1 MAAVGEMV
9 VMVEMEAP
17 VAMEATGGMQAD
29 SQPDFLL
36 VEAVA
41 MEEMVVTAEMAVAVM
56 EMVGMEVVEEM
67 GETVVVGGSAEM
79 EGMVD
84 RVATEEMEVSP
95 ATADMAVVA
104 VMGVTVV
111 VVEIVVANKVP
122 RRKTTK
128 DLHLLNYINLAHFS
142 EL

>member
-1 MAAVGEMV
+1 
-9 VMVEMEAP
+9 MEAP
-17 VAMEATGGMQAD
+17 VAMEATGRMQAD

-36 VEAVA
+36 VETVA
-41 MEEMVVTAEMAVAVM
+41 MEEMA
-56 EMVGMEVVEEM
+56 EM
-67 GETVVVGGSAEM
+67 GETVVIGGSAEI

-84 RVATEEMEVSP
+84 RVATEEMEVCP

-104 VMGVTVV
+104 VMVV

-122 RRKTTK
+122 MRKTTK
-128 DLHLLNYINLAHFS
+128 DLHLLNYLNLAHFS

>member
-1 MAAVGEMV
+1 MAAVGEME
-9 VMVEMEAP
+9 EMEAP

-36 VEAVA
+36 VETVA
-41 MEEMVVTAEMAVAVM
+41 MEEMAETAEMAEMAVAVVA
-56 EMVGMEVVEEM
+56 MVGMEVVEEM

-84 RVATEEMEVSP
+84 RVATEEMEVCP
-95 ATADMAVVA
+95 ATANMA

-122 RRKTTK
+122 MRKTTK
-128 DLHLLNYINLAHFS
+128 DLHLLNYINLAHFN

>member
-1 MAAVGEMV
+1 MVAVGEI
-9 VMVEMEAP
+9 VEMEAP
-17 VAMEATGGMQAD
+17 VAMEATGRMQAD

-36 VEAVA
+36 VETVA
-41 MEEMVVTAEMAVAVM
+41 MEEMAE
-56 EMVGMEVVEEM
+56 MEVVEEM
-67 GETVVVGGSAEM
+67 GETVVIGGSAEI

-84 RVATEEMEVSP
+84 RVATEEMEVCP
-95 ATADMAVVA
+95 PTADMAVVA
-104 VMGVTVV
+104 VMVV

-122 RRKTTK
+122 MRKTTK

>member
-1 MAAVGEMV
+1 MTAVGEME
-9 VMVEMEAP
+9 EMEAP

-41 MEEMVVTAEMAVAVM
+41 MEEMAVTAEMAVAV
-56 EMVGMEVVEEM
+56 VGMGVVEEM
-67 GETVVVGGSAEM
+67 GETVVIGGSADI

-84 RVATEEMEVSP
+84 RVATKEMEVCL
-95 ATADMAVVA
+95 ATADMA

-122 RRKTTK
+122 MRKTTK

>member
-1 MAAVGEMV
+1 MEMTAVGEME
-9 VMVEMEAP
+9 EMEAP

-41 MEEMVVTAEMAVAVM
+41 MEEMAVTAEMAVAV
-56 EMVGMEVVEEM
+56 VGMGVVEEM
-67 GETVVVGGSAEM
+67 GETVVIGGSADI

-84 RVATEEMEVSP
+84 RVATKEMEVCL
-95 ATADMAVVA
+95 ATADMA

-122 RRKTTK
+122 MRKTTK

>member
-1 MAAVGEMV
+1 MAAVEE
-9 VMVEMEAP
+9 MVEMEAP
-17 VAMEATGGMQAD
+17 GGMQAD

-36 VEAVA
+36 VEMVA
-41 MEEMVVTAEMAVAVM
+41 MEEMAVTAEA
-56 EMVGMEVVEEM
+56 VVEEM
-67 GETVVVGGSAEM
+67 GETVVIGGSAEI

-84 RVATEEMEVSP
+84 RVATEEMEVCP
-95 ATADMAVVA
+95 TTADMAVVA

-111 VVEIVVANKVP
+111 VVEIVVANKIP
-122 RRKTTK
+122 MRKSTK

>member
-1 MAAVGEMV
+1 MEMAAVGEME
-9 VMVEMEAP
+9 EMEAP

-36 VEAVA
+36 VETVA
-41 MEEMVVTAEMAVAVM
+41 MEEMVVTAEMAVAVVA
-56 EMVGMEVVEEM
+56 MVGMEVVEEM

-84 RVATEEMEVSP
+84 RVATEEMEVCLT
-95 ATADMAVVA
+95 TADMA

-122 RRKTTK
+122 MRKTTK

>member
-1 MAAVGEMV
+1 MEMVAVGEI
-9 VMVEMEAP
+9 VEMEAP
-17 VAMEATGGMQAD
+17 VAMERMQAD

-36 VEAVA
+36 VA
-41 MEEMVVTAEMAVAVM
+41 MEEMA
-56 EMVGMEVVEEM
+56 
-67 GETVVVGGSAEM
+67 ETVVIGGSAEI

-84 RVATEEMEVSP
+84 RVATEEMEVCP
-95 ATADMAVVA
+95 ATADVAVVA
-104 VMGVTVV
+104 VMVV

-122 RRKTTK
+122 MRKTTK

>member
-1 MAAVGEMV
+1 MVAVGEI
-9 VMVEMEAP
+9 VEMEAP
-17 VAMEATGGMQAD
+17 VAMEATGRMQAD

-36 VEAVA
+36 VETVA
-41 MEEMVVTAEMAVAVM
+41 MEEMAE
-56 EMVGMEVVEEM
+56 MEVVEEM
-67 GETVVVGGSAEM
+67 GETVVIGGSAEI

-84 RVATEEMEVSP
+84 RVATEEMEVCP

-104 VMGVTVV
+104 VMVV

-122 RRKTTK
+122 MRKTTK

>member
-9 VMVEMEAP
+9 AMVEMEAP
-17 VAMEATGGMQAD
+17 VAMEATGGMKAD
-29 SQPDFLL
+29 SQPYFLL
-36 VEAVA
+36 VETVA
-41 MEEMVVTAEMAVAVM
+41 MEEMAETAEMAVAV
-56 EMVGMEVVEEM
+56 V
-67 GETVVVGGSAEM
+67 
-79 EGMVD
+79 
-84 RVATEEMEVSP
+84 
-95 ATADMAVVA
+95 
-104 VMGVTVV
+104 GVTVV

>member
-9 VMVEMEAP
+9 AMVDMEAP

-36 VEAVA
+36 VETVA
-41 MEEMVVTAEMAVAVM
+41 MEEMAETAEMAVAMVAM
-56 EMVGMEVVEEM
+56 EGGEEM
-67 GETVVVGGSAEM
+67 GETVVVGGSVEM

-84 RVATEEMEVSP
+84 RVATVEMEVSP
-95 ATADMAVVA
+95 PTAEMAV
-104 VMGVTVV
+104 MEVTVV

-128 DLHLLNYINLAHFS
+128 DLHLLNYISLAHFT

>member
-1 MAAVGEMV
+1 V
-9 VMVEMEAP
+9 VI
-17 VAMEATGGMQAD
+17 
-29 SQPDFLL
+29 
-36 VEAVA
+36 
-41 MEEMVVTAEMAVAVM
+41 
-56 EMVGMEVVEEM
+56 
-67 GETVVVGGSAEM
+67 GGSAEI

-84 RVATEEMEVSP
+84 RVATEEMEVCP

-104 VMGVTVV
+104 VMVV

-122 RRKTTK
+122 MRKTTK

>member
-1 MAAVGEMV
+1 MVAVGEI
-9 VMVEMEAP
+9 VEMEAP
-17 VAMEATGGMQAD
+17 VAMEATGRMQAD

-36 VEAVA
+36 VETVA
-41 MEEMVVTAEMAVAVM
+41 MEEMAE
-56 EMVGMEVVEEM
+56 MEVVEEM
-67 GETVVVGGSAEM
+67 GETVVIGGSAEI

-84 RVATEEMEVSP
+84 RVATEEMEVCP

-104 VMGVTVV
+104 VMVV

-122 RRKTTK
+122 MRKTTK
-128 DLHLLNYINLAHFS
+128 DLHLLNYLNLAHFS

>member
-1 MAAVGEMV
+1 MAAVGEMG
-9 VMVEMEAP
+9 AP
-17 VAMEATGGMQAD
+17 VAMEATGGMKAD

-36 VEAVA
+36 VETVA
-41 MEEMVVTAEMAVAVM
+41 MEEMAE
-56 EMVGMEVVEEM
+56 MEVVEEM
-67 GETVVVGGSAEM
+67 GETVVIGGSAEI

-84 RVATEEMEVSP
+84 RVATEEMEVCP
-95 ATADMAVVA
+95 PTADMAVVA
-104 VMGVTVV
+104 VMVV

-122 RRKTTK
+122 MRKTTK

>member
-1 MAAVGEMV
+1 MVAVGEI
-9 VMVEMEAP
+9 VEMEAP
-17 VAMEATGGMQAD
+17 VAMEATGRMQAD

-36 VEAVA
+36 VETVA
-41 MEEMVVTAEMAVAVM
+41 MEEMAE
-56 EMVGMEVVEEM
+56 MEVVEEM
-67 GETVVVGGSAEM
+67 GETVVIGGSAEI

-84 RVATEEMEVSP
+84 RVATEEMEVCP
-95 ATADMAVVA
+95 ATADMAV
-104 VMGVTVV
+104 MVV

-122 RRKTTK
+122 MRKTTK

>member
-9 VMVEMEAP
+9 AMVEMGAP
-17 VAMEATGGMQAD
+17 VAMEATGGMKAD

-36 VEAVA
+36 VETVA
-41 MEEMVVTAEMAVAVM
+41 MEEMVVTAVMAVA
-56 EMVGMEVVEEM
+56 MVGMEVVEEM
-67 GETVVVGGSAEM
+67 GETVVVGGLAKM
-79 EGMVD
+79 EGMMD
-84 RVATEEMEVSP
+84 RVATEEMEASP
-95 ATADMAVVA
+95 ATAEMAVVA

-128 DLHLLNYINLAHFS
+128 HLHLLNYINLAHFS
-142 EL
+142 KL